1 MDMNINDPRFARAM
15 AEGLLA
21 MNLQNA
27 AHQRPVPAQSAPGV

>member
-21 MNLQNA
+21 MTSVNFRDVRRDQTT
-27 AHQRPVPAQSAPGV
+27 